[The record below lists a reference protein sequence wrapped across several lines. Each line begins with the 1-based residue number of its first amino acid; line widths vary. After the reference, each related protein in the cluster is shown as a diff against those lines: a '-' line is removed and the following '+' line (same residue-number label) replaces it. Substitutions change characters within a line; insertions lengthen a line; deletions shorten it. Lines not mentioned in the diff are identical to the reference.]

1 MITAASCEHKV
12 NDSPKQNKEG
22 QNNLTTIHRIALQR
36 NGVDELY
43 VLPALREAGDSTCPR
58 VLSGITDF
66 LQLFWSELDIQRAEV
81 LFEILRQVIH
91 ESSPNVLS
99 TYPLF
104 SGPRDWDNIVT
115 LSKQPSERDLPR
127 GGIMSLAD
135 FFQRIDQLEN
145 VREILFRVLWNNA
158 ADIDLIEVVRTF
170 LNTKKMINLRTLS
183 REDNLRIYQ

>member
-12 NDSPKQNKEG
+12 HDSPKQNKGG
-22 QNNLTTIHRIALQR
+22 QNDLTTIHRIALQR

-43 VLPALREAGDSTCPR
+43 VLPALREAGDSTRSR

-66 LQLFWSELDIQRAEV
+66 LQLFRSELDIQRAEV

-91 ESSPNVLS
+91 ESFPNVLS
-99 TYPLF
+99 TYLLLR
-104 SGPRDWDNIVT
+104 SPRDWDNIVA

-158 ADIDLIEVVRTF
+158 ADIDLIKVVRTF
-170 LNTKKMINLRTLS
+170 LNTKRMINLRTLS
-183 REDNLRIYQ
+183 REDNLRIYP